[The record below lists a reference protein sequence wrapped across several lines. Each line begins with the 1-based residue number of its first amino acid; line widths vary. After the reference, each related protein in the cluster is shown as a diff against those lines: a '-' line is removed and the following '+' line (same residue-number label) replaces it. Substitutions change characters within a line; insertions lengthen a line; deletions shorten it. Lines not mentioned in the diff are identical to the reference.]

1 MTYKAVGI
9 ESGTV
14 YATGSYPEC
23 VRRVNQQK
31 HDEAT
36 KIIPLHQ
43 PYTPT
48 TAEEET
54 ERLAK
59 EWQLAELQE
68 RNQAANKK
76 THNKPRVWTKE
87 EDEWFVKHIDE
98 STNWLMTNMEVMFGR
113 QVTAPVV
120 HNHKHKLR
128 KKLGLNTKQR
138 HNSWTEAED
147 AYLIAHYQS
156 FTAADIGRDINRTVR
171 AVEMRAKMFREIGI
185 LQSKGYKNNG
195 GRRK

>member
-1 MTYKAVGI
+1 MYKAIAIDTGEI
-9 ESGTV
+9 L
-14 YATGSYPEC
+14 ATGTYPEC
-23 VRRVNQQK
+23 HRLINAR
-31 HDEAT
+31 HRHEPA

-48 TAEEET
+48 TAEAELET
-54 ERLAK
+54 LAK
-59 EWQLAELQE
+59 EWQIAELQE
-68 RNQAANKK
+68 QKDKHAPKNP
-76 THNKPRVWTKE
+76 PRTWSEAEVA
-87 EDEWFVKHIDE
+87 WFLSHIDE

-113 QVTAPVV
+113 QVTAPMV

-128 KKLGLNTKQR
+128 KKLGLNTKQQ